1 MTTIWLRK
9 LYDNFCPADDV
20 SAEAMEG
27 FRANGLYKAE
37 ITQPRNAPM
46 HRKFFSLLNLAYE
59 NYEQPEVFHN
69 NIRVFKSFERFREE
83 VIIACGHW
91 ELELNKRN
99 NVVQRAKS
107 ISFAKMKQDE
117 FDSLFNTAITVILSD
132 YLTYYSEDDMNLLV
146 SKVLAYA

>member
-9 LYDNFCPADDV
+9 LYDTFCPADDV

-117 FDSLFNTAITVILSD
+117 FDNLFNTAITVILSD
-132 YLTYYSEDDMNLLV
+132 YLTYHSEDDMNLLV

>member
-9 LYDNFCPADDV
+9 LYDTFCPADDV

>member
-9 LYDNFCPADDV
+9 LYDTFCPADDV

-27 FRANGLYKAE
+27 FRANELYKAE

-59 NYEQPEVFHN
+59 TYEQPEVFHN

>member
-1 MTTIWLRK
+1 MATIWLRK
-9 LYDNFCPADDV
+9 LYDTFCPADEI

-27 FRANGLYKAE
+27 FKANGLYKAE
-37 ITQPRNAPM
+37 IIQPRNAPM
-46 HRKFFSLLNLAYE
+46 LRKFFSLLKLAYE

-69 NIRVFKSFERFREE
+69 GIRVQKSFDRFREE
-83 VIIACGHW
+83 VTIACGHW

-107 ISFAKMKQDE
+107 ISFAKMQQDE
-117 FDSLFNTAITVILSD
+117 FDILFSMAITVILSD

-146 SKVLAYA
+146 SRVLQYA

>member
-46 HRKFFSLLNLAYE
+46 HLKFFSLLNLAYE